1 MEQRLSLV
9 TLGVS
14 DLERAVAF
22 YERLGWQRKGKAY
35 EGVAFFEAGGVVL
48 ALYPRDAL
56 CAEAGIEVAAGRG
69 NLTRAHNVRSRAEV
83 DAVVAAWQ
91 GAGGRLLQAPVAQ
104 SWGGYSGFVA
114 DVDGFV
120 WEICHNPVFP
130 LDAAGRVVV
139 PD

>member
-22 YERLGWQRKGKAY
+22 YERLGWQRKGNAY
-35 EGVAFFEAGGVVL
+35 EGVAFFEAGGAVL
-48 ALYPRDAL
+48 ALYPRTAL
-56 CAEAGIEVAAGRG
+56 AAEAGIELADGGG
-69 NLTRAHNVRSRAEV
+69 NLTLAHNVRSRAEV
-83 DAVVAAWQ
+83 VLVAAAMQ
-91 GAGGRLLQAPVAQ
+91 AAGGTLLKAPEAQ

-114 DVDGFV
+114 DPDGFV

-130 LDAAGRVVV
+130 LDAAGRVVL

>member
-22 YERLGWQRKGKAY
+22 YERLGWQRKGQAY
-35 EGVAFFEAGGVVL
+35 EGVAFFDAGGVVL
-48 ALYPRDAL
+48 ALYPKAAL
-56 CAEAGIEVAAGRG
+56 AGEAGMDVAEGG
-69 NLTRAHNVRSRAEV
+69 SGLTLAHNVRSRAEV
-83 DAVVAAWQ
+83 DRVVAAMQ
-91 GAGGRLLQAPVAQ
+91 AAGGTLAKAPVAQ

-114 DVDGFV
+114 DPDGFV

-130 LDAAGRVVV
+130 LDAAGRVVL

>member
-14 DLERAVAF
+14 DLERAIAF

-35 EGVAFFEAGGVVL
+35 EGVAFFDAGGVVL
-48 ALYPRDAL
+48 ALYPKAAL
-56 CAEAGIEVAAGRG
+56 TAEAGMEMAAGGG
-69 NLTRAHNVRSRAEV
+69 NLTLAHNVASRAEV
-83 DAVVAAWQ
+83 DAVVAAMQ
-91 GAGGRLLQAPVAQ
+91 RAGGTLRKAPEAQ

-114 DVDGFV
+114 DPDGFV